1 MKSAY
6 RLRSTIILLSA
17 QFLAL
22 SPLTGMETK
31 TPTFGQTRFGDSEC
45 VVLLH
50 GLGHSARS
58 MGKME
63 ESLLNAGFSTANI
76 DYPSREKPIG
86 LLAHEAIPDGV
97 ATCRSQSAEKIH
109 FVTHSMGG
117 ILVRYYLANSGIE
130 ELGRVVMLSPPN
142 QGSEIVDKL
151 DGLPGFAGA
160 VGPAGLE
167 LGTNGHSVPLRLGPA
182 DFDVGIITGD
192 RGINPLTSPMIPGED
207 DGKVSIESAKL
218 EGMTDFL
225 LVNVSHTYIME
236 NPEVVLE
243 VIHFLKNGKF
253 STSEVILPEGEKVR
267 P

>member
-1 MKSAY
+1 MKSVY
-6 RLRSTIILLSA
+6 RLRTTIILLST
-17 QFLAL
+17 QWVAL
-22 SPLTGMETK
+22 SPLSGMETK
-31 TPTFGQTRFGDSEC
+31 TPSFGQTRVGDSEC

-50 GLGHSARS
+50 GLGRTARS
-58 MGKME
+58 MEKME
-63 ESLLNAGFSTANI
+63 ETLLEAGFSTANI
-76 DYPSREKPIG
+76 DYPSRHKPIG
-86 LLAHEAIPDGV
+86 LLAHEAIPEGV
-97 ATCRSQSAEKIH
+97 AECRSHSAEKIH

-117 ILVRYYLANSGIE
+117 ILVRYYLANSDID

-151 DGLPGFAGA
+151 DGMPGFAGA

-182 DFDVGIITGD
+182 DFEVGIITGD

-225 LVNVSHTYIME
+225 VVSETHLAIRRSE
-236 NPEVVLE
+236 EVIDQ
-243 VIHFLKNGKF
+243 VIHFL
-253 STSEVILPEGEKVR
+253 TSGTFIRLTSPESAETKL
-267 P
+267 

>member
-31 TPTFGQTRFGDSEC
+31 TPTFSQTRFGDSEC

-218 EGMTDFL
+218 EGMNDFL
-225 LVNVSHTYIME
+225 VVSETHLAIRRSE
-236 NPEVVLE
+236 EVISQ
-243 VIHFLKNGKF
+243 VIHFL
-253 STSEVILPEGEKVR
+253 TSGTFVRLASPETAETIL
-267 P
+267 